1 MIFSYI
7 LKAIWCINM
16 ILWANVSVWLD
27 AWPQNKS
34 WSVWPLFNGSVILAY
49 ILKTIWCIRRGHWP
63 GVYVSPC
70 SLAVVFYVSK
80 LQYHEVSLVTI
91 NQQTS
96 YDFGILRQD
105 DRIVKC
111 LPMNQ
116 MRFADYVTIWVVH
129 LPKGWAE
136 LPHRTRLCGPCI
148 AALAGYS
155 LVVAFVNTKT
165 DFPEGIVVDWV
176 GVNYIPM
183 VSSFSFVC
191 FVHSNLQAN
200 LHFFP
205 FTSLFSATHQNFLY
219 STSNFHSKSLT
230 IDTIKRFKIHKSI
243 TIIVRSQ
250 KSAILQIDHVIRWVS

>member
-1 MIFSYI
+1 MTCISWFMIFSHI

-16 ILWANVSVWLD
+16 ILWADVSVWLG

-34 WSVWPLFNGSVILAY
+34 WSVWPIFHGSVILAY

-70 SLAVVFYVSK
+70 SLALVFYVSK

-148 AALAGYS
+148 AALAG
-155 LVVAFVNTKT
+155 
-165 DFPEGIVVDWV
+165 
-176 GVNYIPM
+176 
-183 VSSFSFVC
+183 
-191 FVHSNLQAN
+191 
-200 LHFFP
+200 
-205 FTSLFSATHQNFLY
+205 
-219 STSNFHSKSLT
+219 
-230 IDTIKRFKIHKSI
+230 
-243 TIIVRSQ
+243 
-250 KSAILQIDHVIRWVS
+250 

>member
-1 MIFSYI
+1 MDSYSYLI
-7 LKAIWCINM
+7 PSYRYRYSRHC
-16 ILWANVSVWLD
+16 S
-27 AWPQNKS
+27 
-34 WSVWPLFNGSVILAY
+34 F
-49 ILKTIWCIRRGHWP
+49 H
-63 GVYVSPC
+63 
-70 SLAVVFYVSK
+70 SLAD
-80 LQYHEVSLVTI
+80 
-91 NQQTS
+91 S
-96 YDFGILRQD
+96 Y
-105 DRIVKC
+105 
-111 LPMNQ
+111 
-116 MRFADYVTIWVVH
+116 
-129 LPKGWAE
+129 
-136 LPHRTRLCGPCI
+136 
-148 AALAGYS
+148 YS

-250 KSAILQIDHVIRWVS
+250 KSAILQIDHVTY

>member
-1 MIFSYI
+1 MSQYDGSLWPIFHGSVILPYILKTCWCINMIPWNNESVWLDALPQIKIVSLWPVFHGFMIFSYI

-34 WSVWPLFNGSVILAY
+34 WSVWPLFHGSVILAY

-70 SLAVVFYVSK
+70 SLALVFYGSK

-96 YDFGILRQD
+96 FDFGILRQD

-129 LPKGWAE
+129 
-136 LPHRTRLCGPCI
+136 
-148 AALAGYS
+148 
-155 LVVAFVNTKT
+155 
-165 DFPEGIVVDWV
+165 
-176 GVNYIPM
+176 
-183 VSSFSFVC
+183 
-191 FVHSNLQAN
+191 
-200 LHFFP
+200 
-205 FTSLFSATHQNFLY
+205 
-219 STSNFHSKSLT
+219 
-230 IDTIKRFKIHKSI
+230 
-243 TIIVRSQ
+243 
-250 KSAILQIDHVIRWVS
+250 